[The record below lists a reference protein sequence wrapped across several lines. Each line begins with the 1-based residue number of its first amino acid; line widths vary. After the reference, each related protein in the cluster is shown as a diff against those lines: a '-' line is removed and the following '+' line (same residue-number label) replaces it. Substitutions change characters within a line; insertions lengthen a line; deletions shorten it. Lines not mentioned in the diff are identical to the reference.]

1 MPYYKI
7 CYSVVQVRKFAP
19 HLHHTMKSFAI
30 LHNFIDNYNI
40 LIIFAI
46 YQQTA
51 KYQCIYQRHKIAI
64 FKYCPGHTKPKPQ
77 LIVNRLRFFIFVL
90 FAPHLHRS
98 SHSPGRRPG
107 NKGRRM
113 AIHAARVHE
122 IESHAHRF
130 SLKVLTRAT
139 SSPRTARG

>member
-51 KYQCIYQRHKIAI
+51 KYQCIYKRHKIAI
-64 FKYCPGHTKPKPQ
+64 FKYCPGHQKPRQTKVRRGFSFSVSASCPHFQNSNNQ
-77 LIVNRLRFFIFVL
+77 LTNRKRILPILQRQISYSAKKDHHIEVN
-90 FAPHLHRS
+90 
-98 SHSPGRRPG
+98 
-107 NKGRRM
+107 
-113 AIHAARVHE
+113 E
-122 IESHAHRF
+122 ITT
-130 SLKVLTRAT
+130 V
-139 SSPRTARG
+139 P

>member
-51 KYQCIYQRHKIAI
+51 KYQCIYKRHKIAI
-64 FKYCPGHTKPKPQ
+64 FKYCPGHQKPRQTKVRRGFSFSVSASCPHFQNSNNQPTNRKRILPILQ
-77 LIVNRLRFFIFVL
+77 RQISYSAKKDHHIEVN
-90 FAPHLHRS
+90 
-98 SHSPGRRPG
+98 
-107 NKGRRM
+107 
-113 AIHAARVHE
+113 E
-122 IESHAHRF
+122 IGEIYCF
-130 SLKVLTRAT
+130 SK
-139 SSPRTARG
+139 

>member
-51 KYQCIYQRHKIAI
+51 KYQCIYKRHKIAI
-64 FKYCPGHTKPKPQ
+64 FKYCPGHTKTKPQ
-77 LIVNRLRFFIFVL
+77 LIVNRLRFFFFVL
-90 FAPHLHRS
+90 FAPPLA
-98 SHSPGRRPG
+98 PL
-107 NKGRRM
+107 
-113 AIHAARVHE
+113 VT
-122 IESHAHRF
+122 
-130 SLKVLTRAT
+130 L
-139 SSPRTARG
+139 TARPHPRPAPGQQGPAHSDSRRKGA